1 MTKLLTAFTNHFH
14 TIITVIFGLIVLYIV
29 RYPYYLEFYFENALG
44 RAALILFVVAMTY
57 CNPMLG
63 ALATVAFIGLYNSRV
78 IEGFDANSKKIEIV
92 ATEKKPE
99 PKTTEAPTSSTPT
112 PLPTASSDDKKPD
125 PPIDKSSEPT
135 VVQKE
140 NAQKENAQKDNLQKD
155 NAKKED
161 VKKEAFH
168 NMTLSPADLNEGRNR
183 MLTIEDYIRMPKFSN
198 QMSFSKYYESSAE
211 PSANYSGTEGMQSG
225 AALAN

>member
-1 MTKLLTAFTNHFH
+1 MTKTDSLITAFTTHFH

-29 RYPYYLEFYFENALG
+29 RYPYYLEYYFENTLG
-44 RAALILFVVAMTY
+44 RASLILFVIAMTY

-92 ATEKKPE
+92 ATSKKDSKH
-99 PKTTEAPTSSTPT
+99 PKPTDATTTTT
-112 PLPTASSDDKKPD
+112 KPTAVSPSSDDKK
-125 PPIDKSSEPT
+125 SEP
-135 VVQKE
+135 
-140 NAQKENAQKDNLQKD
+140 ALDKDSEHSSVPKPVAND
-155 NAKKED
+155 KKQEKAG
-161 VKKEAFH
+161 KKEAFH

-198 QMSFSKYYESSAE
+198 QMSFSKYYESSVE
-211 PSANYSGTEGMQSG
+211 PMANYSGQSGMQSTVSV
-225 AALAN
+225 AK

>member
-14 TIITVIFGLIVLYIV
+14 TTITIIFVLIVLYIV
-29 RYPYYLEFYFENALG
+29 RYPYYLEFYFENTLG
-44 RAALILFVVAMTY
+44 RAALILFIVAMTY

-92 ATEKKPE
+92 AREKKPE

-112 PLPTASSDDKKPD
+112 PLPTASADDKKPD

-140 NAQKENAQKDNLQKD
+140 NAQKENAQKDNANKD
-155 NAKKED
+155 NAN
-161 VKKEAFH
+161 KEAFH

-225 AALAN
+225 VALAN